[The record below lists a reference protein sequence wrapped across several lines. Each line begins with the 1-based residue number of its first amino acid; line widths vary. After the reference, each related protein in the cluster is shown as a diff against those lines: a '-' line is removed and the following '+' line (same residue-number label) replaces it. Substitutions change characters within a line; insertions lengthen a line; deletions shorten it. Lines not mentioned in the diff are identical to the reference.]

1 MRFTLTTAS
10 VLSLLALATARV
22 IRRDI
27 PTIIQD
33 LTQINTD
40 IGSLSAAVY
49 SYSGGLPA
57 ALEIQT
63 QEAAVE
69 RSLDQASADVNGTAV
84 FTASESSRVTEAL
97 TQLEPVMRSSIA
109 ALVLK
114 RNLFITAGV
123 GSTIRTN
130 LHALRVKTDGLSVAL
145 QAKAA
150 GADKETIRQG
160 TGDVDDAYDNAID
173 AYDMQM

>member
-1 MRFTLTTAS
+1 MRFPLTTAS
-10 VLSLLALATARV
+10 VLSFLALTTARV
-22 IRRDI
+22 IKRDI

-49 SYSGGLPA
+49 SYGGGLPA

-69 RSLDQASADVNGTAV
+69 HSLDQAAADVNGTAV
-84 FTASESSRVTEAL
+84 FTVSESNRVTEAL
-97 TQLEPVMRSSIA
+97 TQLDPVMRSSIA

-114 RNLFITAGV
+114 RSLFITAGV

-130 LHALRVKTDGLSVAL
+130 LHAPRVKTDALSVAL
-145 QAKAA
+145 QSKAV

-160 TGDVDDAYDNAID
+160 TGDVDDAYDNAIV